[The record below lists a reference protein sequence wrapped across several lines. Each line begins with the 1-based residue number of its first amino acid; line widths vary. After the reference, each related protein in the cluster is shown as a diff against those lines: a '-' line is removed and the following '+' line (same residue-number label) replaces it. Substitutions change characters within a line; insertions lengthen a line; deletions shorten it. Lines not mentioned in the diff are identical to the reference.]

1 MRIALIV
8 FMVLSGLVC
17 IFSIVVMVRD
27 IIIERKSKQEQEEA
41 PAPAPVPAIAA
52 PTVVAAPVLLNAYP
66 APEVQDEVEAEES
79 DLENEIVFSASEQ
92 KTLDEKFQELDEQQ
106 QRYYVEIVQYAMG
119 QEGAKQFKNS
129 RYEEYKI
136 GKPRLVRLQIKRG
149 IVVCEF
155 ILFNT
160 DFNNYIRS
168 NKVRVKQAPTVLRI
182 EDEAAVAIAKNS
194 IDIAVRA
201 AAEDM
206 EYKKQ
211 LRREKRKLARQ
222 QSRAQAEAQADEQ
235 QQG

>member
-27 IIIERKSKQEQEEA
+27 IIIERKSKQEQEDA
-41 PAPAPVPAIAA
+41 PAPAPVRLLPRRRSS
-52 PTVVAAPVLLNAYP
+52 PPPVLLNAYP

-79 DLENEIVFSASEQ
+79 GLENEIVFSASEQ

-136 GKPRLVRLQIKRG
+136 GKTRLVRLQIKRG

-222 QSRAQAEAQADEQ
+222 
-235 QQG
+235 